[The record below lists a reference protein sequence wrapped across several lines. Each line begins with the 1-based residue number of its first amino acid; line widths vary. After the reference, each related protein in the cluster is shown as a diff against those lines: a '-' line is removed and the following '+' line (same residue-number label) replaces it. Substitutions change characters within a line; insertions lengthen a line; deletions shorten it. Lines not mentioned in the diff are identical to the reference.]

1 PATLRELELEH
12 ALARE
17 AIALALRAPGARI
30 GGLHPL
36 DVIVGTGG
44 VLANAPDPA
53 MAALILLDALQP
65 RGVTS
70 LVLDTGHISNMLG
83 AVAALD
89 NVAAAEVAESDA
101 ILLQLG
107 TFVAPVGI
115 VPEGHPMLRVSLE
128 YADGR
133 RHIEDV
139 PHGT

>member
-1 PATLRELELEH
+1 GAGGGGAAGGEEGGGGSVFPGLGGRGGLPATLRELELEH

-70 LVLDTGHISNMLG
+70 LVLDTGPISNMLG
-83 AVAALD
+83 AVAALG
-89 NVAAAEVAESDA
+89 NIPAA
-101 ILLQLG
+101 
-107 TFVAPVGI
+107 
-115 VPEGHPMLRVSLE
+115 H
-128 YADGR
+128 
-133 RHIEDV
+133 
-139 PHGT
+139 